1 MNLIKKY
8 RKYQI
13 KFKETFYKL
22 LMKVPTIKIKI
33 LLNPVWINCMN
44 SQIKLKISLM
54 KQEEWLQIKQ
64 KL

>member
-13 KFKETFYKL
+13 KFKEIFYKL
-22 LMKVPTIKIKI
+22 LMKVPTIKNKI
-33 LLNPVWINCMN
+33 LLNHVWINCMN

-54 KQEEWLQIKQ
+54 KQEE
-64 KL
+64 

>member
-13 KFKETFYKL
+13 KFKEIFYKL

-33 LLNPVWINCMN
+33 LLNHVWINCMN

-54 KQEEWLQIKQ
+54 KQEE
-64 KL
+64 